1 MRHPIRRL
9 TRSPCLALLA
19 LLSSPIAA
27 AGLKALTPAGCFSS
41 SETFE
46 LSNIDDFQTD
56 GLCQEACV
64 ALKKPVM
71 GLRGGDSCWC
81 GDLLPAADSLVDDHD
96 CDFDCVGFP
105 DHKCGG
111 DKTWTVYLTGTRQKV
126 DNAEPSSSSS
136 SSSSSSADATSDDA
150 SSDDPTSSATVAPA
164 VITVSEAQTV
174 TATAKAAP
182 PGIAVESGSSESTG
196 PSTTAKAGIAAGVVG
211 GVSLCILVGGLFLFL
226 RYRRK
231 REAEA
236 EYRRKADI
244 DRFVNGDKHGSASSL
259 ADSRLDPSVMMERRQ
274 SNGSIADNQD
284 YSRRILKVMNPDGRP
299 A

>member
-105 DHKCGG
+105 DHKCTCG
-111 DKTWTVYLTGTRQKV
+111 
-126 DNAEPSSSSS
+126 PSSRRRHARRRRREEESRGRVL
-136 SSSSSSADATSDDA
+136 TRSD
-150 SSDDPTSSATVAPA
+150 
-164 VITVSEAQTV
+164 
-174 TATAKAAP
+174 
-182 PGIAVESGSSESTG
+182 
-196 PSTTAKAGIAAGVVG
+196 
-211 GVSLCILVGGLFLFL
+211 
-226 RYRRK
+226 
-231 REAEA
+231 RE
-236 EYRRKADI
+236 
-244 DRFVNGDKHGSASSL
+244 
-259 ADSRLDPSVMMERRQ
+259 
-274 SNGSIADNQD
+274 
-284 YSRRILKVMNPDGRP
+284 
-299 A
+299 

>member
-1 MRHPIRRL
+1 MRLPVRRSTL
-9 TRSPCLALLA
+9 SSCVALLA
-19 LLSSPIAA
+19 LSSSPIAA

-46 LSNIDDFQTD
+46 LSNVDEFQTD

-64 ALKKPVM
+64 DLKKPVM

-81 GDLLPAADSLVDDHD
+81 GDLLPALDGMVDDDD
-96 CDFDCVGFP
+96 CDFECVGFP
-105 DHKCGG
+105 EHKCGG
-111 DKTWTVYLTGTRQKV
+111 DKTWTVYLTGTKQKV
-126 DNAEPSSSSS
+126 DNAEPSG
-136 SSSSSSADATSDDA
+136 SSSADATA
-150 SSDDPTSSATVAPA
+150 DDPADSATVAPA
-164 VITVSEAQTV
+164 VVTVSEAQTV
-174 TATAKAAP
+174 TATARALP
-182 PGIAVESGSSESTG
+182 SSMAVESTSSSSSSPG
-196 PSTTAKAGIAAGVVG
+196 PSTAAKAGIAAGVVG
-211 GVSLCILVGGLFLFL
+211 GVSLCALAGGLFLSL